1 MSLST
6 LLLSSAFVGPSVA
19 SDDFAAEGE
28 RRAKVAGNELI
39 GAPAPELTVTTLAGD
54 SLNLGE
60 IYGKKPV
67 YIKFWA
73 TWCVPCRQQMPG
85 FEDIYQQYG
94 DELQVIAV
102 NTGIS
107 DDNNSVTAFVKK
119 AGLTM
124 PMTIDDG
131 SLARAFNLRVTPQH
145 FLIDTSG
152 HIAYV
157 GHQDD
162 EAFHQALKEVVAGAA
177 AKPEL
182 SESQTNAVAKKA
194 QVIERGDE
202 LSSLTL
208 TALDKTDYPLPST
221 AKPGKATG
229 LVFFAPWC
237 EWYLAESEPATA
249 KACQQVREMVEQHAA
264 NSKAQWLHVSGNLW
278 SSEAD
283 LAEYQTNYAPR
294 LPIVFDEQGSLFGQ
308 FGVSQ
313 LPTVV
318 YIDEHG
324 KVTEKVSP
332 KAPDFSERLNAL
344 LTGDIAE

>member
-1 MSLST
+1 MTQIPPKLSRLLIMSLST

-119 AGLTM
+119 AGLT
-124 PMTIDDG
+124 IDRK
-131 SLARAFNLRVTPQH
+131 S
-145 FLIDTSG
+145 
-152 HIAYV
+152 
-157 GHQDD
+157 
-162 EAFHQALKEVVAGAA
+162 VV
-177 AKPEL
+177 
-182 SESQTNAVAKKA
+182 
-194 QVIERGDE
+194 
-202 LSSLTL
+202 
-208 TALDKTDYPLPST
+208 
-221 AKPGKATG
+221 
-229 LVFFAPWC
+229 
-237 EWYLAESEPATA
+237 
-249 KACQQVREMVEQHAA
+249 
-264 NSKAQWLHVSGNLW
+264 
-278 SSEAD
+278 
-283 LAEYQTNYAPR
+283 
-294 LPIVFDEQGSLFGQ
+294 
-308 FGVSQ
+308 
-313 LPTVV
+313 
-318 YIDEHG
+318 
-324 KVTEKVSP
+324 
-332 KAPDFSERLNAL
+332 
-344 LTGDIAE
+344 